1 MVDDVKMRF
10 KVNSQAL
17 SKAAMVLSNSVVLA
31 ANIYLVGS
39 NVHQS
44 ITSRRQSRISDS
56 LQTAVDVAQ
65 SFGSLTK
72 LITDIVEKNHVKN
85 SSDL

>member
-1 MVDDVKMRF
+1 MSDVKLRIRF
-10 KVNSQAL
+10 NGSAIAQT
-17 SKAAMVLSNSVVLA
+17 AAVISNGVVLA
-31 ANIYLVGS
+31 ANVYLLTS
-39 NVHQS
+39 NIQQTIHTMKQARV
-44 ITSRRQSRISDS
+44 SDS

-65 SFGSLTK
+65 SFGNLTK